1 MRLLLGRGANV
12 NAQDDSGH
20 TSLHLAIRNGHRGV
34 VQLLLGNNPNTNIA
48 NRVGWTALHQAAE
61 TGDEAILGLLIDH
74 GADLHQRVVEG

>member
-1 MRLLLGRGANV
+1 
-12 NAQDDSGH
+12 
-20 TSLHLAIRNGHRGV
+20 